1 MRRRRF
7 IFLSVVG
14 FGSVALGATIARQF
28 RSKPQSSSST
38 PVATPTGEGAPTPTR
53 SGNPAPPGMYAPPR
67 GDIRIAVI
75 SDLNSQY
82 GSTTYEPEVLKAV
95 ELIPQWEPD
104 LVLCSGD
111 MVAGQ
116 YPSLTPAE
124 IQAMWDAFDRNVA
137 APLRQAKLP
146 YGFTLGNHD
155 ASSAR
160 SLSGSFLF
168 QTERDYAA
176 AYWRDP
182 NHPTGL
188 QFVDRG
194 DFPFYYSFKQGDVF
208 FLTWDASSSVI
219 DPKQIEWAEA
229 SLASEVAQSAK
240 VRIVVGHLPLY
251 AITYG
256 REFPGEYLDRAEEL
270 RALMEKYR
278 VHTYISGHDH
288 AYYPAHKGKLELLN
302 MGILGSGVRQLL
314 NGNTPLLKAMT
325 IIDIKTDSDTVIYT
339 TYNMRTLKVIELSE
353 LPRLIATPT
362 GQIYRLD
369 INESDLTPA
378 ERELKFIPT
387 Y

>member
-1 MRRRRF
+1 MNRRRF

-14 FGSVALGATIARQF
+14 CGGVALGGIVARQF
-28 RSKPQSSSST
+28 T
-38 PVATPTGEGAPTPTR
+38 PKTSAPVPSASNPSPVPTPTQR
-53 SGNPAPPGMYAPPR
+53 SANPAPPGMYAPTR
-67 GDIRIAVI
+67 GDLRIAVI

-95 ELIPQWEPD
+95 ELIPQWQPD

-116 YPSLTPAE
+116 YPSLTEPE

-137 APLRQAKLP
+137 APLRAAKLP

-160 SLSGSFLF
+160 SLKGSFLF

-188 QFVDRG
+188 EFIDRG

-208 FLTWDASSSVI
+208 FLTWDASGNIV
-219 DPKQIEWAEA
+219 DPKQIAWAEA

-251 AITYG
+251 AITFG

-325 IIDIKTDSDTVIYT
+325 IIDINANSDKVNYT

-369 INESDLTPA
+369 VNESDLTPA

-387 Y
+387 F

>member
-1 MRRRRF
+1 
-7 IFLSVVG
+7 
-14 FGSVALGATIARQF
+14 
-28 RSKPQSSSST
+28 
-38 PVATPTGEGAPTPTR
+38 
-53 SGNPAPPGMYAPPR
+53 
-67 GDIRIAVI
+67 
-75 SDLNSQY
+75 
-82 GSTTYEPEVLKAV
+82 
-95 ELIPQWEPD
+95 
-104 LVLCSGD
+104 
-111 MVAGQ
+111 
-116 YPSLTPAE
+116 
-124 IQAMWDAFDRNVA
+124 
-137 APLRQAKLP
+137 
-146 YGFTLGNHD
+146 
-155 ASSAR
+155 
-160 SLSGSFLF
+160 
-168 QTERDYAA
+168 
-176 AYWRDP
+176 
-182 NHPTGL
+182 
-188 QFVDRG
+188 
-194 DFPFYYSFKQGDVF
+194 
-208 FLTWDASSSVI
+208 VI

>member
-7 IFLSVVG
+7 LFLAGVACG
-14 FGSVALGATIARQF
+14 GVALGAGVARRFQTKPTITNPGSPLPGQ
-28 RSKPQSSSST
+28 T
-38 PVATPTGEGAPTPTR
+38 PSPTR
-53 SGNPAPPGMYAPPR
+53 VTSPNPAPPGMYAPPR
-67 GDIRIAVI
+67 GDLRIAVI

-95 ELIPQWEPD
+95 ELIPYWEPD

-116 YPSLTPAE
+116 YPSLTEPE
-124 IQAMWDAFDRNVA
+124 IKAMWDAFDANVA
-137 APLRQAKLP
+137 APLRKAKLP

-160 SLSGSFLF
+160 SLSGGFLF
-168 QTERDYAA
+168 QKERDLAA

-182 NHPTGL
+182 SHPTGL
-188 QFVDRG
+188 NFIDRG
-194 DFPFYYSFKQGDVF
+194 DFPFYYSFMVKEGF
-208 FLTWDASSSVI
+208 FLTWDASGNIV
-219 DPKQIEWAEA
+219 PQEQIEWAER
-229 SLASEVAQSAK
+229 SLASEIAQKAK

-314 NGNTPLLKAMT
+314 NGNTPLFKAMT
-325 IIDIKTDSDTVIYT
+325 IIDVKTDSETVTYT
-339 TYNMRTLKVIELSE
+339 TYNMNTLRVVELQE

-369 INESDLTPA
+369 IQESDLTPE
-378 ERELKFIPT
+378 ERAMKFI
-387 Y
+387 

>member
-1 MRRRRF
+1 MNRRRF

-14 FGSVALGATIARQF
+14 CGGVAMGGIVARQLTPKTSAPVLSPSNPSPA
-28 RSKPQSSSST
+28 SKPTQ
-38 PVATPTGEGAPTPTR
+38 R
-53 SGNPAPPGMYAPPR
+53 SGNPAPPGMYAPTR
-67 GDIRIAVI
+67 GDVRIAVI

-95 ELIPQWEPD
+95 ELIPQWQPD

-116 YPSLTPAE
+116 YPSLTEPE

-137 APLRQAKLP
+137 APLRAAKLP

-160 SLSGSFLF
+160 SLKGSFLF

-182 NHPTGL
+182 KHPTGL
-188 QFVDRG
+188 QFIDRG
-194 DFPFYYSFKQGDVF
+194 EFPFYYSFKQGDVF
-208 FLTWDASSSVI
+208 FLTWDATGNII
-219 DPKQIEWAEA
+219 DPKQIAWAEA

-325 IIDIKTDSDTVIYT
+325 IIDINTNSDKVNYT

-369 INESDLTPA
+369 VKESDLTAA
-378 ERELKFIPT
+378 ERALRFIPT
-387 Y
+387 F